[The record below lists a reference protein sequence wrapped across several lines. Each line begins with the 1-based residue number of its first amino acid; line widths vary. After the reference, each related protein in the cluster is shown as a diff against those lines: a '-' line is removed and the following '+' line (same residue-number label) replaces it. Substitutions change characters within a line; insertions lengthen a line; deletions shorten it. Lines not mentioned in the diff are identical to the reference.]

1 MTRHPWWMSLGECE
15 ESPTSLG
22 PFRVAV
28 VSLHSLHACE
38 QVNPGHGD
46 FGEHVGL
53 HPGREDQ
60 AVRPSQQSDLQTIQ
74 TGQTITETSVP
85 RNVTPLGYFPI

>member
-1 MTRHPWWMSLGECE
+1 M
-15 ESPTSLG
+15 
-22 PFRVAV
+22 

-60 AVRPSQQSDLQTIQ
+60 AVRSSQQSDLQTIQ
-74 TGQTITETSVP
+74 TGQTIAFP
-85 RNVTPLGYFPI
+85 RNVIPFGYLAYLVTDLVKSD